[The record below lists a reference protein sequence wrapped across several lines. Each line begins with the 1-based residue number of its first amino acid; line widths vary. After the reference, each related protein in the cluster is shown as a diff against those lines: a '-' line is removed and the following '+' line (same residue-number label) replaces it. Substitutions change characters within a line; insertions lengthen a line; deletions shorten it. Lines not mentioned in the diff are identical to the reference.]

1 METVVSDVIRAL
13 KPEFDIDVNQD
24 LVGTGVLDS
33 FDLLLLVSDLE
44 AATGLN
50 IPGICLTPE
59 HFYNVKSISSL
70 LDSLKGADDAS

>member
-1 METVVSDVIRAL
+1 MENIVLDVIKIL
-13 KPEFDIDVNQD
+13 KPEFDKDVNQD

-44 AATGLN
+44 AETGLN

-59 HFYNVKSISSL
+59 NFYNVKSISTL
-70 LDSLKGADDAS
+70 MDSLKDSDYAS

>member
-1 METVVSDVIRAL
+1 METVISEVIKVL
-13 KPEFDIDVNQD
+13 KPEFDIDIHQD

-44 AATGLN
+44 SATGLS

-59 HFYNVKSISSL
+59 NFLNVKSIASL
-70 LDSLKGADDAS
+70 LDSLKGAEHAS